1 MLPDSRG
8 ATMSERTKA
17 VAQQGGAR
25 NEGRESRSESL
36 LRDRQRRAIEKLD
49 EICAP
54 DLKGHAGA
62 GADLTQLKQSIGSFR
77 EAFPD
82 LRADIRHAVA
92 EDDLVSTWVSYQG
105 THQGEFA
112 GVSGSGRQVKFVAWD
127 LIRVGDGRIA
137 EITQYCDVFTLMNQI
152 GALPTAAPA

>member
-1 MLPDSRG
+1 
-8 ATMSERTKA
+8 MSNDPKSVVKRFYELI
-17 VAQQGGAR
+17 
-25 NEGRESRSESL
+25 NEGTL
-36 LRDRQRRAIEKLD
+36 EKFD
-49 EICAP
+49 EVCAP

-62 GADLTQLKQSIGSFR
+62 GADLDQLKQSIGSFR

-82 LRADIRHAVA
+82 LRADLRHAVA
-92 EDDLVSTWVSYQG
+92 EGDLVSTWVSYEG

-112 GVSGSGRQVKFVAWD
+112 GVAGLGRPVKFVAWD
-127 LIRVGDGRIA
+127 LIRIDNGRIA

>member
-1 MLPDSRG
+1 MREP
-8 ATMSERTKA
+8 KA
-17 VAQQGGAR
+17 VVER
-25 NEGRESRSESL
+25 FYEIVNEGAL
-36 LRDRQRRAIEKLD
+36 EKFD

-62 GADLTQLKQSIGSFR
+62 GADLAQLKQSIGSFR

-82 LRADIRHAVA
+82 LHAEIRHAVA
-92 EDDLVSTWVSYQG
+92 EDDLVSTWVSYRG
-105 THQGEFA
+105 THEGEFA
-112 GVSGSGRQVKFVAWD
+112 GVSGSGRSVKFVAWD
-127 LIRVGDGRIA
+127 LIRVENDRIV

>member
-1 MLPDSRG
+1 MQGAKAVLQRFYEIVNEG
-8 ATMSERTKA
+8 AT
-17 VAQQGGAR
+17 
-25 NEGRESRSESL
+25 
-36 LRDRQRRAIEKLD
+36 EKLD
-49 EICAP
+49 DVCAP

-62 GADLTQLKQSIGSFR
+62 GADLTQLKQSIASFR

-82 LRADIRHAVA
+82 LRAEVRHAVA

-112 GVSGSGRQVKFVAWD
+112 GVPGSGRNVKFVAWD
-127 LIRVGDGRIA
+127 LIRVKDGRIV

>member
-1 MLPDSRG
+1 MRDAKAVVGRFYEIVNEG
-8 ATMSERTKA
+8 AT
-17 VAQQGGAR
+17 
-25 NEGRESRSESL
+25 
-36 LRDRQRRAIEKLD
+36 EKLD

-62 GADLTQLKQSIGSFR
+62 GADLAQLKQSIGSFR

-82 LRADIRHAVA
+82 LRAEIRHALA

-112 GVSGSGRQVKFVAWD
+112 GVSGTGRPVKFVAWD
-127 LIRVGDGRIA
+127 LIRVEEGHIA